1 MGDLA
6 GAGGADQPVV
16 VDGRSM
22 AVLYGSETGSA
33 EDIAIELGK
42 MTERLRFQTTVDEMD
57 GFKLV
62 RCFLPPAMHSD
73 YHQVCSAE
81 RNLIPSSQTTRLMSC
96 VHRWSS
102 LSRRRR
108 ARATCPRTRSSSG
121 RTSGARSSTTQT
133 ALGRCGLPSLGWVT
147 ARISST
153 SCIRYLRVWSTLPG
167 LESPAALMPCGRQ
180 VRRCF
185 CP

>member
-1 MGDLA
+1 MGST
-6 GAGGADQPVV
+6 GGEQPVAI
-16 VDGRSM
+16 DGRSM
-22 AVLYGSETGSA
+22 AILYGSETGNA

-62 RCFLPPAMHSD
+62 RCYLPPGVHPQD
-73 YHQVCSAE
+73 HQGPASECS
-81 RNLIPSSQTTRLMSC
+81 LIPLSQTTRLMC
-96 VHRWSS
+96 CARRWSS

-133 ALGRCGLPSLGWVT
+133 ASAQCGLPSLGWAT
-147 ARISST
+147 ARISSMFCISVA
-153 SCIRYLRVWSTLPG
+153 SCHLPLRCDKGDPRGRDLR
-167 LESPAALMPCGRQ
+167 ALGGPDI
-180 VRRCF
+180 
-185 CP
+185 P